1 MEDYGK
7 HCLPAQAH
15 CTEEKYHIPTDGSEF
30 GTNQRENHGK
40 ERKKK
45 DVHALKKEEGEGKRG
60 ENIKDCIF
68 NFILKRRTL
77 SDGFSF

>member
-40 ERKKK
+40 EREKICACFKKK
-45 DVHALKKEEGEGKRG
+45 REDRGNEGKTSKTAFL
-60 ENIKDCIF
+60 I
-68 NFILKRRTL
+68 
-77 SDGFSF
+77 SF